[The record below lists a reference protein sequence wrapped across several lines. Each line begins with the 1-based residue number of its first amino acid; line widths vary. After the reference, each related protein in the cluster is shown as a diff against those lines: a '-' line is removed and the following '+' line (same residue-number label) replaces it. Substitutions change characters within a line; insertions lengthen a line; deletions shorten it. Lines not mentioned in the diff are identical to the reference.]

1 MSIDYVMKKGESQ
14 GRKSRVF
21 PTPPAK
27 NQCHTSGTC
36 QKKCSG
42 IAFFTKESKANHG
55 AMGRILNRR
64 DVYTN

>member
-1 MSIDYVMKKGESQ
+1 MKRGESQ
-14 GRKSRVF
+14 GKKARVF

-27 NQCHTSGTC
+27 NQCHTSGTR

-55 AMGRILNRR
+55 AMGRILNRI
-64 DVYTN
+64 DVYTK